1 MKRFYPALLASLTL
15 AGILTLAA
23 PVPAFAQASAATQ
36 AEIRFEP
43 ADLIEPARLD
53 DLRARIEMAA
63 TEVCREQLLGDLLRP
78 VMMKA
83 CISDATARAMDQL
96 DAHRSAVVTLAA
108 AEPVEPR

>member
-1 MKRFYPALLASLTL
+1 MKRFYPALLTSLTL
-15 AGILTLAA
+15 AGILMLAA

-63 TEVCREQLLGDLLRP
+63 T
-78 VMMKA
+78 
-83 CISDATARAMDQL
+83 
-96 DAHRSAVVTLAA
+96 
-108 AEPVEPR
+108 